1 MFKGICLGL
10 IILLPTERV
19 MAIEEPTYA
28 ILEIFKNL
36 EL

>member
-10 IILLPTERV
+10 IILLPTEQV
-19 MAIEEPTYA
+19 MAIEEPTFA
-28 ILEIFKNL
+28 ILEIFETL